1 MIGASSMIEVENLS
15 YRYPR
20 ADEAAIASLAFSVGK
35 GEIFGFLGPSGAGK
49 STTQKILTGLLPD
62 YTGSVRVL
70 ERETR
75 EWRRSDYRRIGISF
89 ELPNHYLK
97 LTGRENLMFFR
108 ALYPEVTADPVDVLE
123 QVGLGAEADKRV
135 AEYSKGMRNRLNLA
149 RALLHEPEL
158 LFLDEPTSGLDPG
171 TSRRIRDLILQRRAS
186 GATVFLTTHDMTTA
200 EELCDRVAFL
210 AGGAIRMID
219 SPRALRIRYGRRI
232 VRVELEREGRIV
244 SHEFPLEGL
253 GENSDFLAAIRNS
266 DLQTIHSQETTL
278 EEIFIM
284 VTGQR
289 LQ

>member
-20 ADEAAIASLAFSVGK
+20 ADEAAIASLTFSVPK

-108 ALYPEVTADPVDVLE
+108 ALYPAVTADPVDVLE

-149 RALLHEPEL
+149 RALLHEPDL

-171 TSRRIRDLILQRRAS
+171 TSRRIRDLILQRHAS
-186 GATVFLTTHDMTTA
+186 GATIFLTTHDMTTA

-219 SPRALRIRYGRRI
+219 SPRALRMRYGRRI
-232 VRVELEREGRIV
+232 VRVELERDGRIDPQ
-244 SHEFPLEGL
+244 EFPLEGL
-253 GENSDFLAAIRNS
+253 GENGDFLAAIRNR

-284 VTGQR
+284 LTGQR